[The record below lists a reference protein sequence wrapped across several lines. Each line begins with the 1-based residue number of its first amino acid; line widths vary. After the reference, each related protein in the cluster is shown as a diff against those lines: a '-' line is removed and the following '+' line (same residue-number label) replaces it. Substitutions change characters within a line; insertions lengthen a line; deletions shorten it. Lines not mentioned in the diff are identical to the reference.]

1 MENFDY
7 YLAKNLYHEI
17 DGMDGDLDTVSSFGN
32 DIVISDPQDTFLN
45 FYKEDSKFFHDSYER
60 AAQYTSKEILEKYDK
75 TDFFRKI
82 LNSAAEIYVV
92 ANNPSDLDDLREML
106 LEDIKKYNLEKLPDR
121 IEEKE
126 DGFHYKG
133 DLEDFGKDVNFL
145 NELIEHD
152 NKKDV
157 YFPDNAESFFIT
169 KKNAKLL
176 HSGMHFKGN
185 MVHKD
190 DQGTFKMKFELPL
203 NIKVDTDMD
212 IDFDRKLV
220 YLSDMNSSLKD
231 AKYEGDIYNIS
242 VKTPDG
248 VEITKTPTEVKVSG
262 IKLEDLKPE
271 QLKELTKFSQYHQ
284 AEIVID
290 TKEKKIEN
298 NKNNQKEKIK
308 TDNYTR

>member
-17 DGMDGDLDTVSSFGN
+17 DGMDGNLDDISSFGN
-32 DIVISDPQDTFLN
+32 DIVIYNPQDTFLD
-45 FYKEDSKFFHDSYER
+45 FYKEDSDFFHDSYER
-60 AAQYTSKEILEKYDK
+60 AVQYVPREMLENYDK
-75 TDFFRKI
+75 TDFLRQV
-82 LNSAAEIYVV
+82 LNTAAEIYVV
-92 ANNPSDLDDLREML
+92 AKNPSDLDSLKEML
-106 LEDIKKYNLEKLPDR
+106 LEDIKKHNLEKLQDR

-133 DLEDFGKDVNFL
+133 NLEDFGKDVTFL
-145 NELIEHD
+145 NDLIEHD

-157 YFPDNAESFFIT
+157 YSPNNAESFFIT
-169 KKNAKLL
+169 KKNTKLL
-176 HSGMHFKGN
+176 YSGMHFKGN

-190 DQGTFKMKFELPL
+190 EQGTFKMKFELPL

-298 NKNNQKEKIK
+298 DKNNQKEKIK

>member
-17 DGMDGDLDTVSSFGN
+17 DGMDGDLDTVSRFGN
-32 DIVISDPQDTFLN
+32 DIVIYNPQDTFLD
-45 FYKEDSKFFHDSYER
+45 FYKEDSYFFHDSYER
-60 AAQYTSKEILEKYDK
+60 AAQYVSKEILEKYDK
-75 TDFFRKI
+75 TDFFREI

-92 ANNPSDLDDLREML
+92 AKNPSDLDDLREIL
-106 LEDIKKYNLEKLPDR
+106 LEDIKKYNLEKLQDR

-133 DLEDFGKDVNFL
+133 NLEDFGKDVTFL
-145 NELIEHD
+145 NDLIDHN

-157 YFPDNAESFFIT
+157 YFPNNAESFLIT
-169 KKNAKLL
+169 KKNTKLL

-298 NKNNQKEKIK
+298 DKNNQKEKIK

>member
-1 MENFDY
+1 M
-7 YLAKNLYHEI
+7 
-17 DGMDGDLDTVSSFGN
+17 
-32 DIVISDPQDTFLN
+32 
-45 FYKEDSKFFHDSYER
+45 
-60 AAQYTSKEILEKYDK
+60 
-75 TDFFRKI
+75 
-82 LNSAAEIYVV
+82 
-92 ANNPSDLDDLREML
+92 
-106 LEDIKKYNLEKLPDR
+106 
-121 IEEKE
+121 
-126 DGFHYKG
+126 
-133 DLEDFGKDVNFL
+133 EDFGKDVNFL

-220 YLSDMNSSLKD
+220 YLSDMSSSLKD

>member
-32 DIVISDPQDTFLN
+32 DIVIYDPQNTFLN
-45 FYKEDSKFFHDSYER
+45 FYKEKSIFFQDSYER
-60 AAQYTSKEILEKYDK
+60 AAQYAPKEILEKYDK

-203 NIKVDTDMD
+203 NMKVDTDMD

-248 VEITKTPTEVKVSG
+248 VEITKTPTEIKISG

>member
-17 DGMDGDLDTVSSFGN
+17 DGMDGNLDDISSFGN
-32 DIVISDPQDTFLN
+32 DIVIYDPQNTFLD
-45 FYKEDSKFFHDSYER
+45 FYKEKSVFFQDSYER
-60 AAQYTSKEILEKYDK
+60 AAQYAPKEILEKYDK

-106 LEDIKKYNLEKLPDR
+106 LEDIKKYNLEKLQDR